1 MHVDRIQVHQSRIT
15 TASTMTPLRKPLQIA
30 LGIQILAA
38 AVTDCSAAEVLSIS
52 STSSTI
58 ENLEN
63 RIESLEAQQ
72 FSPTT
77 RMSALVRSTI
87 GGVTYGGNQINKG
100 SNSWGRGEGSLPLRN
115 AFTLNYDLLLVVDTS
130 TTGQDQLRTIL
141 RAANF
146 GSSAFGVSG
155 NPANPAPLTQL
166 DEGFEDPRGPDRVA
180 INRLFY
186 STPINRYTTLVVGPR
201 VKQTETIPIWP
212 TLYGR
217 PGGEQLLRIFTQAGS
232 TSTYTLPIGPGG
244 GLLFKDRQ
252 TSTGWSAGLS
262 YVAANGFRGNTETTD
277 QDPGGIGT
285 AGSAATALA
294 QLSYTGPGWSIS
306 AAVAQNGT
314 GVRQDGTSYWR
325 RLQPQFC
332 SKEDQARGCSKS
344 GITRSISL
352 AGYWQ
357 PAQSGWIPS
366 ISAGVGFNQANLNQ
380 SSIEINQQRLKTIRS
395 NGWLVGFLWDNIL
408 GSGNQLGA
416 AVGQPTYVTST
427 NNEAAQDGNYALELY
442 FRIRAT
448 DHIFITPT
456 VYYLSRPRGAD
467 TQAPGMPSSAYPSF
481 DALGAL
487 VEFSL
492 KI

>member
-1 MHVDRIQVHQSRIT
+1 MS
-15 TASTMTPLRKPLQIA
+15 PFRKSLQIG
-30 LGIQILAA
+30 LGLQILAA
-38 AVTDCSAAEVLSIS
+38 VAMDSHAAEPPSIS
-52 STSSTI
+52 DTSTTI
-58 ENLEN
+58 QSLEN
-63 RIESLEAQQ
+63 RVASLEAQQ

-87 GGVTYGGNQINKG
+87 GGVTYSGNQINT
-100 SNSWGRGEGSLPLRN
+100 STNTWGRGEGSIALRN

-155 NPANPAPLTQL
+155 TGTTANPAVLTQL
-166 DEGFEDPRGPDRVA
+166 DPGFEDPRGPDRVA

-201 VKQTETIPIWP
+201 VKQTETIPVWP

-244 GLLFKDRQ
+244 GLFFKDR
-252 TSTGWSAGLS
+252 TVSTGWSAGLS

-277 QDPGGIGT
+277 NDPGGIGT
-285 AGSAATALA
+285 AGSVSTALA
-294 QLSYTGPGWSIS
+294 QLSYTGMGWNIS

-325 RLQPQFC
+325 KLQPNFC
-332 SKEDQARGCSKS
+332 SQEQLKGKDGCSNS
-344 GITRSISL
+344 GTTRSISL

-366 ISAGVGFNQANLNQ
+366 ISAGVSFNQANLNQ
-380 SSIEINQQRLKTIRS
+380 SSIIINQQRLKTIGT
-395 NGWLVGFLWDNIL
+395 NGWLVGFLWDNVL
-408 GSGNQLGA
+408 GIGNQLGA

-427 NNEAAQDGNYALELY
+427 NGRAAQDGNYALELY
-442 FRIRAT
+442 YRIRAT
-448 DHIFITPT
+448 DHIFITPS
-456 VYYLSRPRGAD
+456 VFYLSRPRGQD
-467 TQAPGMPSSAYPSF
+467 TQAPGMPRSGNPSF